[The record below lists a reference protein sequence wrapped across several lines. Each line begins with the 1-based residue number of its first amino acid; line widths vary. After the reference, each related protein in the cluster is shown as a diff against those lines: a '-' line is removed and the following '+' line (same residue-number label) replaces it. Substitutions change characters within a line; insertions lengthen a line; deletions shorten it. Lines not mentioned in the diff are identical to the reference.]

1 MAEEKRTDLTE
12 EAGKTEEEEHA
23 VAASKKERKAA
34 REEKLRSSKIPQTRR
49 TKGRRGRIRRK
60 IRTPSRSGRGGRRR
74 NGENAKKPG
83 GTPVK
88 TQERERGAKKT
99 QATRENP
106 GTQGSERKHHRR
118 NNIGHRPKD
127 MNQTGRGK
135 TRERGPPGE
144 GRKRRH

>member
-12 EAGKTEEEEHA
+12 KAGKTEEEEHA

-60 IRTPSRSGRGGRRR
+60 IRTPSRSGKGGRRR

-83 GTPVK
+83 GTPVD
-88 TQERERGAKKT
+88 
-99 QATRENP
+99 P
-106 GTQGSERKHHRR
+106 
-118 NNIGHRPKD
+118 
-127 MNQTGRGK
+127 
-135 TRERGPPGE
+135 
-144 GRKRRH
+144 RKRTRSKEDAGNARKPRNTGKRESTTEETT